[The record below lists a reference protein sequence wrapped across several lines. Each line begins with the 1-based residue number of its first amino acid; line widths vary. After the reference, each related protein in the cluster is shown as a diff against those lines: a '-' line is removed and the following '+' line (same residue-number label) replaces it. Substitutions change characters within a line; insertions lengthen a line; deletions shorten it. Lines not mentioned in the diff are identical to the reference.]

1 MTTADDRTALIAT
14 PWAPRAEIAPQ
25 SRELQPGVYE
35 TCSNGSTG
43 CYGGWDITFTP
54 PESPWVRVLVTA
66 DIEDLDRGLDCL
78 RGALFWGQDT
88 YTGMIWE
95 PVLVE
100 EKNADGSFRLG
111 THMPIPSGGRTP
123 TLRLLLCDSA
133 AGRIVW
139 RDITVEPAEAPPKR
153 PWRLAAGAGP
163 LGGGE
168 RTVATNTE
176 AYLGFCREAAE
187 KNVDLLCLPEV
198 MLTTGIPCDA
208 EHLVEQAIAI
218 PGKETQ
224 PFQEFCR
231 DNGMV
236 LCFSA
241 WERTDDL
248 VTNTAFLIDRSG
260 DIAGKYRKVH
270 LASPVE
276 PWWGVTAGNEFPV
289 ADVHG
294 AQIAMNICMDSS
306 VAESARVPAM
316 QGAEIVCM
324 PIMGDHRSVTG
335 WTGGP
340 SDFDIDRWRAI
351 QKVRAMDNQVYMV
364 ISVNAGIGTC
374 IVSPCGEVLDMLQ
387 GRRRIAFADV
397 ELSDWPRTTLHST
410 FRNVNRWVR
419 RQPTYTPLLD
429 MA

>member
-1 MTTADDRTALIAT
+1 
-14 PWAPRAEIAPQ
+14 
-25 SRELQPGVYE
+25 
-35 TCSNGSTG
+35 
-43 CYGGWDITFTP
+43 
-54 PESPWVRVLVTA
+54 
-66 DIEDLDRGLDCL
+66 
-78 RGALFWGQDT
+78 
-88 YTGMIWE
+88 
-95 PVLVE
+95 
-100 EKNADGSFRLG
+100 
-111 THMPIPSGGRTP
+111 
-123 TLRLLLCDSA
+123 
-133 AGRIVW
+133 
-139 RDITVEPAEAPPKR
+139 
-153 PWRLAAGAGP
+153 
-163 LGGGE
+163 
-168 RTVATNTE
+168 
-176 AYLGFCREAAE
+176 
-187 KNVDLLCLPEV
+187 
-198 MLTTGIPCDA
+198 LTTGIPCDA